1 MIGYNWS
8 FVSGGIA
15 LMVYSVIYYC
25 VCGTGE
31 MYDEE
36 PSATQ
41 SSIPLNGEA
50 QQTLAAA
57 DNRDGATSR
66 GED

>member
-25 VCGTGE
+25 FCGTGE
-31 MYDEE
+31 MFDDE
-36 PSATQ
+36 PSAT
-41 SSIPLNGEA
+41 
-50 QQTLAAA
+50 
-57 DNRDGATSR
+57 
-66 GED
+66 